1 MREMKDS
8 GIEWVGEIPFKWSL
22 NRIQYCLSEI
32 NVKNYPIQTDR
43 ILSLVKDKGV
53 MLYEEKGDIGNKS
66 KDNISEYKLAYPQTL
81 VVNSMNILIG
91 SVGISNYFGCV
102 SPVYYVFK
110 ETDQSDL
117 RYINYI
123 FNTREF
129 QRELHKYA
137 NGILEIRLR
146 VSAQDIFKRLIPFP
160 PKMEQNAIANYLDA
174 KCVEIDA
181 LIADI
186 QSQIDTLEQ
195 YKRSV
200 ITEAV
205 TKGLDRNVEMKESG
219 IEYIGSVS
227 KFHQVCRVKDVLTKI
242 TDGAHIT
249 PDTSCDDEPFVS
261 VTDMN
266 EFGIIDSDNC
276 LRITEEQYKYFLRT
290 GCKPQKGDVLI
301 SKDGTI
307 GKTTVMVSDPDY
319 VVASSIVIMRPNQK
333 LVLPKFLEYSLN
345 CTYVQQ
351 QLEALLAGSALRRVS
366 VVKNSNLKI
375 VITNIAEQRSIVSFL
390 DRKCSGI
397 NSAILEKKQQLDILD
412 AYKKST
418 IYEYVTGKKE
428 VPA

>member
-102 SPVYYVFK
+102 IPVYYVFK